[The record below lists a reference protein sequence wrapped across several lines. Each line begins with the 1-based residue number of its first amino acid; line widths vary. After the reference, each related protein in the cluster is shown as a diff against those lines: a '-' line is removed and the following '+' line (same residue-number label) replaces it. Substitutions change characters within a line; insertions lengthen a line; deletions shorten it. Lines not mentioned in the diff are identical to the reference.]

1 MRTMLVGIATA
12 LLLAG
17 SAQVVLSQ
25 APNYQSQEYMDLA
38 KALPNAK
45 HTLAEAVMTVT
56 KGTEVPTAVEI
67 AENPRAASARL
78 RAAER
83 IRARRAA

>member
-1 MRTMLVGIATA
+1 MEMSFSMI
-12 LLLAG
+12 
-17 SAQVVLSQ
+17 
-25 APNYQSQEYMDLA
+25 
-38 KALPNAK
+38 KARIGETSDSDERRRHSRFPVELEEHKPELK
-45 HTLAEAVMTVT
+45 TLT